1 MDMSLSKFQEMV
13 KDREPWCATVRGATR
28 SQTWLSDWTTTIISR
43 HPLFCCCK
51 IIALW
56 RSLSLHQQRWGW
68 AQSRERDPRSPRWV
82 PAGPTYHAFLTQ
94 LASMR
99 WASTQCHRTLPSA
112 SPKSILIS
120 SLFSPLQ
127 HLLLPG
133 ISLSVTFTQV
143 LFISSYRNLSFTGAQ
158 AQAAKLTTVTR
169 KILPRGG
176 SSPKT
181 WKSRR
186 SRPWE

>member
-1 MDMSLSKFQEMV
+1 M
-13 KDREPWCATVRGATR
+13 
-28 SQTWLSDWTTTIISR
+28 
-43 HPLFCCCK
+43 
-51 IIALW
+51 
-56 RSLSLHQQRWGW
+56 
-68 AQSRERDPRSPRWV
+68 

-158 AQAAKLTTVTR
+158 AKAAKLTTVTR

-186 SRPWE
+186 SRP